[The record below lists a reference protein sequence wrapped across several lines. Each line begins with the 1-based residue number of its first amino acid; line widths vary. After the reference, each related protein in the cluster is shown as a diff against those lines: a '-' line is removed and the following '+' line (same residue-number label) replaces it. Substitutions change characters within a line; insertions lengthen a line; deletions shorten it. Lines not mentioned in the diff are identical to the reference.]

1 MARLILDGDVA
12 QVLLETEPV
21 EGGMVA
27 TCRNR
32 RCPWTESYDTTDDAV
47 EYAADHA
54 DRGPCPSSG
63 FVPAAAP
70 TVHRP
75 LDVSQAVAELDA
87 MSARDRAA
95 GGAPWEV
102 PTHPDHDL
110 PGGWHRGNIQ

>member
-1 MARLILDGDVA
+1 MARLILEGARARVELEPD
-12 QVLLETEPV
+12 QVD
-21 EGGMVA
+21 GGMVA
-27 TCRNR
+27 KCLTAG
-32 RCPWTESYDTTDDAV
+32 CPWTEVYDTTDDAT

-54 DRGPCPSSG
+54 DRGQCPARG
-63 FVPAAAP
+63 FVPAAEP

-95 GGAPWEV
+95 GGPPWNV

-110 PGGWHRGNIQ
+110 PGGWHRGNIR